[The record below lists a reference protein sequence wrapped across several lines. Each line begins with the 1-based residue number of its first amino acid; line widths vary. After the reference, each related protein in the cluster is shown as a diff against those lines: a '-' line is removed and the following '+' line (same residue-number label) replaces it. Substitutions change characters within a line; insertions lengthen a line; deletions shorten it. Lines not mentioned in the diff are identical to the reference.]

1 MARPPHN
8 EDMSEEHPHKTSRLG
23 AILVFIAVGGSAV
36 GVAGWHLLSNR
47 GNAGLDTS
55 GFDMSATPDLS
66 QSAAPPSFPALAPAA
81 SAPAPQTSLGMV
93 KGDAGMRVVGPG
105 ASTPKP
111 TSASGSTPNPTDPK
125 QAAALSFKEAA
136 LKNEKI
142 VDAFVRRMEK
152 KHPSIT
158 QYGRD
163 WAASPELR
171 ALRDAYWKDKD
182 PLKFAYGLAKSNDF
196 NKLMRKYAGDPG
208 IRDALITGIK
218 EAPPS
223 LTGAISG
230 VAQNDG
236 VVKSLMTTVI
246 KAVGLPASL
255 TGFLDGGEVKAANRD
270 QVMSDIMNSED
281 MKKAMKNQA
290 APAVPLTDQEKQPEQ
305 PNGFQPLGTRR

>member
-1 MARPPHN
+1 
-8 EDMSEEHPHKTSRLG
+8 MSEEHPHKTSRLG
-23 AILVFIAVGGSAV
+23 VILVLVAVGGSAI
-36 GVAGWHLLSNR
+36 GVTGWHLMSNR
-47 GNAGLDTS
+47 NAGLDTS
-55 GFDMSATPDLS
+55 GFDMSTTPDPAR
-66 QSAAPPSFPALAPAA
+66 SAAPPSFPAPAPAA
-81 SAPAPQTSLGMV
+81 PEPVQQTSLGMV

-111 TSASGSTPNPTDPK
+111 AGGSGSTSNPTDPK
-125 QAAALSFKEAA
+125 EAAVLTFKEAA

-158 QYGRD
+158 QYGKD

-196 NKLMRKYAGDPG
+196 SRLVKKYAGDPG
-208 IRDALITGIK
+208 IRDALVTGIK

-223 LTGAISG
+223 LIGAVSG

-236 VVKSLMTTVI
+236 VTKSLVSTVI

-255 TGFLDGGEVKAANRD
+255 TGFLDGGEAKAANRD

-281 MKKAMKNQA
+281 VKKAMKNQPA
-290 APAVPLTDQEKQPEQ
+290 AVPLEAKEGEKAPEQ
-305 PNGFQPLGTRR
+305 PNGFRPLGGR